1 MRREIWTLRDEYDKL
16 ENLLRIKGIDP
27 DEFLNNQDRNENV
40 EEDNQSECSECS
52 CESCCDDDCCE
63 NEKSEPAPTENMK
76 NNENVVN
83 TERGDGASSSKL
95 STDTSNDEHVN
106 ISPKRGGK
114 DRLNVQISF
123 VYCILFFLPISHL
136 MCNVLFILVAEF

>member
-114 DRLNVQISF
+114 DRLNVRISF
-123 VYCILFFLPISHL
+123 VYCILFFSSYFSL
-136 MCNVLFILVAEF
+136 NVYCIVHFRS

>member
-27 DEFLNNQDRNENV
+27 DEFLNSNHDDRNENV
-40 EEDNQSECSECS
+40 DEDDQSECSECS

-63 NEKSEPAPTENMK
+63 NEKSEPVPTENLK

-83 TERGDGASSSKL
+83 TERGDGASSSSKL
-95 STDTSNDEHVN
+95 SSDTSNDEHVN

-114 DRLNVQISF
+114 DRLNVRISLF
-123 VYCILFFLPISHL
+123 IAYFSYFTTNVYCTIFS
-136 MCNVLFILVAEF
+136 